1 MKRIP
6 SEGTQPSWWWWWWWA
21 KRYKLEHRLVETF
34 APCKLRC
41 VEDQENFWG
50 ASWMMNQTWSRFSSL
65 NVRTC
70 WRTCARTK
78 NCNVSNVHQTAC
90 FNTVC
95 PCPQDLL
102 EVFFF
107 YIYFFIA
114 LLILTLV
121 IRSVTLR
128 RAVSYEHEQRGRLL
142 AYPAPCLEVFT
153 AVPDVDYV

>member
-1 MKRIP
+1 MYI
-6 SEGTQPSWWWWWWWA
+6 
-21 KRYKLEHRLVETF
+21 RLRV
-34 APCKLRC
+34 LIL
-41 VEDQENFWG
+41 
-50 ASWMMNQTWSRFSSL
+50 S
-65 NVRTC
+65 VRVLKIY
-70 WRTCARTK
+70 WK
-78 NCNVSNVHQTAC
+78 
-90 FNTVC
+90 F
-95 PCPQDLL
+95 
-102 EVFFF
+102 FFF